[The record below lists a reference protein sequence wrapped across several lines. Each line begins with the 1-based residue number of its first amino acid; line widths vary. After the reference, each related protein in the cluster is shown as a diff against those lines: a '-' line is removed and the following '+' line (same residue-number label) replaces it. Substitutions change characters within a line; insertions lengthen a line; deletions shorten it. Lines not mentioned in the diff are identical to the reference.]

1 MQDGFALTVQLHIV
15 ARCLHPSDVGQ
26 GHEAELF
33 GYARR
38 YIRRGSPLRTMLTE
52 AVFPFYIVHQTAI
65 VLAGHWLKPLGLP
78 VLVEAGTILAASVA
92 VCLGA
97 YGLARTVPWLRLP
110 LGLKPQPRAPQAR
123 PSAQPAA

>member
-1 MQDGFALTVQLHIV
+1 MDAHEACPFQALRHGGQGGAVQDGFALTVQLHIV

-26 GHEAELF
+26 GHEAALF

-38 YIRRGSPLRTMLTE
+38 YIRRGSPLLTMLTE

-78 VLVEAGTILAASVA
+78 SWSKPGPSWP
-92 VCLGA
+92 
-97 YGLARTVPWLRLP
+97 RPW
-110 LGLKPQPRAPQAR
+110 
-123 PSAQPAA
+123 QPAWAPMASRERFPG